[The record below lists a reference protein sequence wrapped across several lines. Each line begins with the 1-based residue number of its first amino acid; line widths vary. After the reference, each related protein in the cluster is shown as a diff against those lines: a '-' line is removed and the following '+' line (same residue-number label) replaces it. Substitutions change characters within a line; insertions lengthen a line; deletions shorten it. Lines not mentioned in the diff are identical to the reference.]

1 EKRDKQS
8 GRKRDM
14 GRSPCCSKEGLNTG
28 AWTAV
33 EDKILSAH
41 IKAQGEGNWRS
52 LPKRAGTL
60 HLICFQFP
68 VLKLFSFALLDH
80 NPIECQNM
88 NNIYHWGVN
97 AGLKRCG
104 KSCRLRWLNYLRPD
118 IKRGNISRDEEELI
132 IRLHKLLGNRWS
144 LIAGRLPGRT
154 DNEIKNYWNTTLG
167 KKVSGAQSSSKPSKY
182 PSPRNKS
189 ELRKPAGQEPKIIQ
203 PPILP
208 PVAIRTKAQR
218 CTKVLLPTM
227 TPPENIFLDD
237 LDLQKFGR
245 NEFPAFED
253 ATREDCGCN
262 INDSSI
268 FEDWTVNDFLDENAT
283 VDLGSLESLLYT
295 EEWSC

>member
-1 EKRDKQS
+1 
-8 GRKRDM
+8 M

-28 AWTAV
+28 AWTAA
-33 EDKILSAH
+33 EDKILSAY
-41 IKAQGEGNWRS
+41 IKAHGEGNWRS
-52 LPKRAGTL
+52 LPKR
-60 HLICFQFP
+60 
-68 VLKLFSFALLDH
+68 
-80 NPIECQNM
+80 
-88 NNIYHWGVN
+88 

-118 IKRGNISRDEEELI
+118 IKRGNISTDEEELI

-144 LIAGRLPGRT
+144 LIARRLPGRT

-167 KKVSGAQSSSKPSKY
+167 KKVSGAQSSSKPSKH
-182 PSPRNKS
+182 PSSRNKS
-189 ELRKPAGQEPKIIQ
+189 ELRKPAQELKIAQ

-227 TPPENIFLDD
+227 TPPKNIFLDD

-262 INDSSI
+262 NDLSI
-268 FEDWTVNDFLDENAT
+268 FKDWTVNDFLDENAT

-295 EEWSC
+295 EEWSCLEDRGQ